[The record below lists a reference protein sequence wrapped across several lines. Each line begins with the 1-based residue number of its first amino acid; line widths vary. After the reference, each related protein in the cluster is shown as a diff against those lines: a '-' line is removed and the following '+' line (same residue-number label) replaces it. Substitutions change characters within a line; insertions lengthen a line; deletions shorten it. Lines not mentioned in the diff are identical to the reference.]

1 MTMDTQQWAIK
12 VAVLCA
18 ALCIPLSVVGV
29 TVMAVTHDGATI
41 QQAFD
46 YFTQLIQFA
55 IPAVAAMAGLHIWTQ
70 RTPVP
75 VPSTTTSPT
84 TTPAAGE
91 SPAGT

>member
-70 RTPVP
+70 RTPAP
-75 VPSTTTSPT
+75 APAPSSQ
-84 TTPAAGE
+84 PAASVAPSEGT
-91 SPAGT
+91 AGA

>member
-70 RTPVP
+70 RTPTTPAP
-75 VPSTTTSPT
+75 VPTA
-84 TTPAAGE
+84 PAAGE
-91 SPAGT
+91 APAGT